1 MFSTQSINLLLGF
14 PFGNVFWSRC
24 ATITKDYFGKRRVHS
39 DRHLMAVAVK
49 SRLTLARARSLS
61 RGEEGFL
68 PSIFPGDWK
77 LGMVAALVFAVKRS
91 RQGGTY
97 TPALGGGKKV
107 PAVCF

>member
-1 MFSTQSINLLLGF
+1 MFFGVDLQQSQRIILAKGAST
-14 PFGNVFWSRC
+14 V
-24 ATITKDYFGKRRVHS
+24 T
-39 DRHLMAVAVK
+39 VAVK
-49 SRLTLARARSLS
+49 SRLTFARARSPS

-68 PSIFPGDWK
+68 PSIFPDDWK
-77 LGMVAALVFAVKRS
+77 LGMVAALVVAVKRS